1 MAETATKL
9 PVKTERKG
17 SEGALAAQSWR
28 PLENLRREV
37 NRLFEDFGR
46 ETWLSP
52 FRRSVFDL
60 EPLWRRE
67 ITLGAIPAVDIVDK
81 KEAYEVT
88 ADVPGF
94 DEKNIEVKV
103 VNGDLVIRGER
114 KSEKEEKK
122 ENYYLSERDFGA
134 FERRFNVPE
143 GVNADKIEATLKNGV
158 LTVRLPKK
166 PEAQKP
172 AKTIEVKAAA

>member
-9 PVKTERKG
+9 PAKTEVKG
-17 SEGALAAQSWR
+17 SEESMSARNWR

-46 ETWLSP
+46 ENWLSP
-52 FRRSVFDL
+52 FRRSIFDL

-67 ITLGAIPAVDIVDK
+67 IALGAIPAVDIIDK
-81 KEAYEVT
+81 DNAYEVT

-103 VNGDLVIRGER
+103 VDDALVIKGER

-122 ENYYLSERDFGA
+122 KDYYLSERDFGA

-143 GVNADKIEATLKNGV
+143 GVDVEKIEATLKKGV

-166 PEAQKP
+166 PETQKP